1 MVAHAFNP
9 GARGRGRQIS
19 KFEAS
24 LVYRMSFRT
33 ARATQRNSGSKNQN
47 QPNNPPPKKK
57 TQTNKKTLPAIIASE
72 KQMDERNLYFA
83 SRQGNNYE

>member
-1 MVAHAFNP
+1 MNTSVMTKA
-9 GARGRGRQIS
+9 GKKS
-19 KFEAS
+19 
-24 LVYRMSFRT
+24 
-33 ARATQRNSGSKNQN
+33 
-47 QPNNPPPKKK
+47 NPPPKKK